1 MKGCTGSI
9 QCYGSK
15 YCQHAVQSI
24 TTINKC
30 STIIWILKSE
40 TKYDKIVIGFS
51 GASGIIYGIR
61 LLEILHSIN
70 IQTYLIISEWAKKN
84 IEIETDNRLEYVKS
98 LSSVNYDNFKLDAS
112 VSSGSFLHDGMVI
125 VPCSMKSLSSIAN
138 GYDDTLISRAASVTL
153 KESRKLILVPRET
166 PLSRIHL
173 ENMIKLQDAG
183 AIILPAMPGFYHKPS
198 TISEIVDHLV
208 GKILDQLK
216 IKHDLFTRWKDK

>member
-1 MKGCTGSI
+1 MLLPE
-9 QCYGSK
+9 
-15 YCQHAVQSI
+15 
-24 TTINKC
+24 TI
-30 STIIWILKSE
+30 
-40 TKYDKIVIGFS
+40 YDRIVIGFS

-70 IQTYLIISEWAKKN
+70 IKTYLIISEWAKKN
-84 IEIETDNRLEYVKS
+84 IAIETDKTLEYVKS
-98 LSSVNYDNFKLDAS
+98 LCAVNYENFKLDAS

-153 KESRKLILVPRET
+153 KESRKLFLVPRET

-183 AIILPAMPGFYHKPS
+183 AIILPAMPGFYHKPR
-198 TISEIVDHLV
+198 TINEIVDHLV

-216 IKHDLFTRWKDK
+216 IKHDLFKRWKDS

>member
-1 MKGCTGSI
+1 MTSG
-9 QCYGSK
+9 
-15 YCQHAVQSI
+15 
-24 TTINKC
+24 
-30 STIIWILKSE
+30 
-40 TKYDKIVIGFS
+40 TKHDKIVIGLS

-61 LLEILHSIN
+61 LLEILHSID

-84 IEIETDNRLEYVKS
+84 IEIETQKTLEYVKS
-98 LSSVNYDNFKLDAS
+98 LSFVDYDNFKLDAS

-153 KESRKLILVPRET
+153 KESRKLIIVPRET

-173 ENMIKLQDAG
+173 ENMIKLQEAG

-198 TISEIVDHLV
+198 TIDEIIDHLV

-216 IKHDLFTRWKDK
+216 IEHDLFNRWKDQ

>member
-1 MKGCTGSI
+1 M
-9 QCYGSK
+9 
-15 YCQHAVQSI
+15 
-24 TTINKC
+24 
-30 STIIWILKSE
+30 KSE
-40 TKYDKIVIGFS
+40 TRDDKIVIGFS

-61 LLEILHSIN
+61 LLEVLHSIN
-70 IQTYLIISEWAKKN
+70 IQTFLIVSEWAKKN
-84 IEIETDNRLEYVKS
+84 IEIETDKTLEYVKS
-98 LSSVNYDNFKLDAS
+98 LSSINYDNFKLDAS

-198 TISEIVDHLV
+198 SIDEIVDHLV

-216 IKHDLFTRWKDK
+216 IKHDLFRRWKDQ

>member
-1 MKGCTGSI
+1 MT
-9 QCYGSK
+9 
-15 YCQHAVQSI
+15 
-24 TTINKC
+24 
-30 STIIWILKSE
+30 SE
-40 TKYDKIVIGFS
+40 TKHDKIVIGFS

-84 IEIETDNRLEYVKS
+84 IEIETDKTLEYVKS

-153 KESRKLILVPRET
+153 KESRKLIIVPRET

-173 ENMIKLQDAG
+173 ENMVKLQEAG

-198 TISEIVDHLV
+198 TIEEIIDHLV
-208 GKILDQLK
+208 GKILDQLN
-216 IKHDLFTRWKDK
+216 IKHDLFKRWKDQ

>member
-1 MKGCTGSI
+1 M
-9 QCYGSK
+9 
-15 YCQHAVQSI
+15 
-24 TTINKC
+24 
-30 STIIWILKSE
+30 KSE
-40 TKYDKIVIGFS
+40 TRYDKIVIGFS

-61 LLEILHSIN
+61 LLEVLHSIN
-70 IQTYLIISEWAKKN
+70 IQTFLIVSEWAKKN
-84 IEIETDNRLEYVKS
+84 IEIETDKSLEYVKS
-98 LSSVNYDNFKLDAS
+98 LSSINYDNFKLDAS

-173 ENMIKLQDAG
+173 ENMIKLQEAG

-198 TISEIVDHLV
+198 TINEIVDHLV

-216 IKHDLFTRWKDK
+216 IKHDLFTRWKDQ

>member
-1 MKGCTGSI
+1 ML
-9 QCYGSK
+9 
-15 YCQHAVQSI
+15 V
-24 TTINKC
+24 
-30 STIIWILKSE
+30 SE
-40 TKYDKIVIGFS
+40 ARYDKIVIGFS

-61 LLEILHSIN
+61 LLEVLHSIN

-84 IEIETDNRLEYVKS
+84 IVIETTKTLEYVKS
-98 LSSVNYDNFKLDAS
+98 LSSVNYDNSKLDAS

-173 ENMIKLQDAG
+173 ENMIKVQEAG
-183 AIILPAMPGFYHKPS
+183 AIILPAMPGFYHNPTS
-198 TISEIVDHLV
+198 IDQIVDHLV

-216 IKHDLFTRWKDK
+216 IKHELFKRWKDQ

>member
-1 MKGCTGSI
+1 LADTR
-9 QCYGSK
+9 
-15 YCQHAVQSI
+15 H
-24 TTINKC
+24 
-30 STIIWILKSE
+30 
-40 TKYDKIVIGFS
+40 DKIVIGFS

-61 LLEILHSIN
+61 LLEILHSIK
-70 IQTYLIISEWAKKN
+70 IETYLIVSEWAKKN
-84 IEIETDNRLEYVKS
+84 IEIETNKSLDYVKS

-153 KESRKLILVPRET
+153 KESRKLVIVPRET

-173 ENMIKLQDAG
+173 ENMIKLQEAG

-198 TISEIVDHLV
+198 TIEEIIDHLV
-208 GKILDQLK
+208 GKILDQLNL
-216 IKHDLFTRWKDK
+216 KHDLFKRWKDQ

>member
-1 MKGCTGSI
+1 M
-9 QCYGSK
+9 
-15 YCQHAVQSI
+15 
-24 TTINKC
+24 
-30 STIIWILKSE
+30 KSE
-40 TKYDKIVIGFS
+40 TRYDKIVIGFS

-61 LLEILHSIN
+61 LLEVLHSIN
-70 IQTYLIISEWAKKN
+70 IQTFLIVSEWAKKN
-84 IEIETDNRLEYVKS
+84 IEIETDKTLEYVKS
-98 LSSVNYDNFKLDAS
+98 LSSINYDNFKLDAS

-198 TISEIVDHLV
+198 TINEIVDHLV

-216 IKHDLFTRWKDK
+216 IKHDLFSRWKDQ

>member
-1 MKGCTGSI
+1 LTP
-9 QCYGSK
+9 
-15 YCQHAVQSI
+15 
-24 TTINKC
+24 
-30 STIIWILKSE
+30 E
-40 TKYDKIVIGFS
+40 TRYDRIVIGFS

-61 LLEILHSIN
+61 LLEILNSIN

-84 IEIETDNRLEYVKS
+84 IDIETDKNLEYVKS
-98 LSSVNYDNFKLDAS
+98 LSSINYENFKLDAS

-173 ENMIKLQDAG
+173 ENMIKLHDAG
-183 AIILPAMPGFYHKPS
+183 AIILPAMPGFYHRPS
-198 TISEIVDHLV
+198 TIDEIVDHLV

-216 IKHDLFTRWKDK
+216 IKHDIFTRWKDK

>member
-1 MKGCTGSI
+1 M
-9 QCYGSK
+9 
-15 YCQHAVQSI
+15 
-24 TTINKC
+24 
-30 STIIWILKSE
+30 SE
-40 TKYDKIVIGFS
+40 ARYDKIVIGFS

-61 LLEILHSIN
+61 LLEVLHSNN

-84 IEIETDNRLEYVKS
+84 IVIETPKTLEYVKS
-98 LSSVNYDNFKLDAS
+98 LSSVNYDNSKLDAS

-173 ENMIKLQDAG
+173 ENMIKVQEAG
-183 AIILPAMPGFYHKPS
+183 AIILPAMPGFYHNPS
-198 TISEIVDHLV
+198 SIDQIVDHLV

-216 IKHDLFTRWKDK
+216 IKHELFKRWKDL

>member
-1 MKGCTGSI
+1 MTP
-9 QCYGSK
+9 
-15 YCQHAVQSI
+15 
-24 TTINKC
+24 
-30 STIIWILKSE
+30 E
-40 TKYDKIVIGFS
+40 TRYDRIVIGFS

-84 IEIETDNRLEYVKS
+84 IEIETDKNLEYVKS
-98 LSSVNYDNFKLDAS
+98 LSSINYENFKLDAS

-125 VPCSMKSLSSIAN
+125 LPCSMKSLSSIAN

-173 ENMIKLQDAG
+173 ENMIKLHDAG
-183 AIILPAMPGFYHKPS
+183 AIILPAMPGFYHRPS
-198 TISEIVDHLV
+198 TIDEIVDHLV

-216 IKHDLFTRWKDK
+216 IKHDIFTRWKDK

>member
-1 MKGCTGSI
+1 
-9 QCYGSK
+9 
-15 YCQHAVQSI
+15 
-24 TTINKC
+24 
-30 STIIWILKSE
+30 LKSE
-40 TKYDKIVIGFS
+40 TRDDKIVVGFS

-84 IEIETDNRLEYVKS
+84 IEIETDKTLEYVKS
-98 LSSVNYDNFKLDAS
+98 LSSINYDNFKLDAS

-183 AIILPAMPGFYHKPS
+183 AIILPAMPGFYHRPS
-198 TISEIVDHLV
+198 TIDEIVDHLV

-216 IKHDLFTRWKDK
+216 IKHDLFSRWKDR

>member
-1 MKGCTGSI
+1 M
-9 QCYGSK
+9 
-15 YCQHAVQSI
+15 
-24 TTINKC
+24 
-30 STIIWILKSE
+30 LKSG
-40 TKYDKIVIGFS
+40 TRFDKIVIGLS

-70 IQTYLIISEWAKKN
+70 IQTYLIISDWAKKN
-84 IEIETDNRLEYVKS
+84 IEIETDKSLEYVKS

-112 VSSGSFLHDGMVI
+112 VSSGSFLHDGMVVI
-125 VPCSMKSLSSIAN
+125 PCSMKSLSSIAN

-153 KESRKLILVPRET
+153 KESRTLILVPRET

-173 ENMIKLQDAG
+173 ENMIRLHDAG

-198 TISEIVDHLV
+198 TIDEILNQLV

-216 IKHDLFTRWKDK
+216 IKHDLFKRWKDQ

>member
-1 MKGCTGSI
+1 MLASD
-9 QCYGSK
+9 
-15 YCQHAVQSI
+15 
-24 TTINKC
+24 
-30 STIIWILKSE
+30 E
-40 TKYDKIVIGFS
+40 RYDKIVIGFS

-61 LLEILHSIN
+61 LLDVLHSIN

-84 IEIETDNRLEYVKS
+84 IIIETPKTLEYVKS
-98 LSSVNYDNFKLDAS
+98 LSSVYYDNSKLDAS

-173 ENMIKLQDAG
+173 ENMIKVQEAG
-183 AIILPAMPGFYHKPS
+183 ATILPAMPGFYHNPS
-198 TISEIVDHLV
+198 SIDQIVDHLV

-216 IKHDLFTRWKDK
+216 IKHKLFKRWKDQ

>member
-1 MKGCTGSI
+1 MLAT
-9 QCYGSK
+9 
-15 YCQHAVQSI
+15 
-24 TTINKC
+24 
-30 STIIWILKSE
+30 E
-40 TKYDKIVIGFS
+40 TRFDKIVIGFS

-61 LLEILHSIN
+61 LLEVLHSIN

-84 IEIETDNRLEYVKS
+84 IVIETPKTLEYVKS
-98 LSSVNYDNFKLDAS
+98 LSSVNYDNSKLDAS

-173 ENMIKLQDAG
+173 ENMIKVQEAG
-183 AIILPAMPGFYHKPS
+183 AIILPAMPGFYHNPS
-198 TISEIVDHLV
+198 SIDQIVDHLV

-216 IKHDLFTRWKDK
+216 IKHELFKRWKDQ

>member
-1 MKGCTGSI
+1 ML
-9 QCYGSK
+9 
-15 YCQHAVQSI
+15 A
-24 TTINKC
+24 
-30 STIIWILKSE
+30 SE
-40 TKYDKIVIGFS
+40 VRYDKIVIGFS

-61 LLEILHSIN
+61 LLEVLHSIN

-84 IEIETDNRLEYVKS
+84 IVIETPKTVEYVKS
-98 LSSVNYDNFKLDAS
+98 LSSVNYDNSKLDAS

-173 ENMIKLQDAG
+173 ENMIKVQEAG
-183 AIILPAMPGFYHKPS
+183 AIILPAMPGFYHNPS
-198 TISEIVDHLV
+198 SIDQIVDHLV

-216 IKHDLFTRWKDK
+216 IKHELFKRWKDQ

>member
-1 MKGCTGSI
+1 M
-9 QCYGSK
+9 
-15 YCQHAVQSI
+15 
-24 TTINKC
+24 
-30 STIIWILKSE
+30 KSE
-40 TKYDKIVIGFS
+40 TRYDKIVIGFS

-61 LLEILHSIN
+61 LLEVLHSIN
-70 IQTYLIISEWAKKN
+70 TQTFLIVSEWAKKN
-84 IEIETDNRLEYVKS
+84 IEIETDKTLEYVKS
-98 LSSVNYDNFKLDAS
+98 LSSINYDNFKLDAS

-198 TISEIVDHLV
+198 TIDEIVDHLV

-216 IKHDLFTRWKDK
+216 IKQDLFKRWKDQ

>member
-1 MKGCTGSI
+1 L
-9 QCYGSK
+9 
-15 YCQHAVQSI
+15 A
-24 TTINKC
+24 
-30 STIIWILKSE
+30 SE
-40 TKYDKIVIGFS
+40 TKHDKIVVGFS

-84 IEIETDNRLEYVKS
+84 IEIETDKTLEYVKS

-153 KESRKLILVPRET
+153 KESRKLIIVPRET

-173 ENMIKLQDAG
+173 ENMIKLQEAG

-198 TISEIVDHLV
+198 TIDEIIDHLV

-216 IKHDLFTRWKDK
+216 IEHDLFKRWKDQ

>member
-1 MKGCTGSI
+1 
-9 QCYGSK
+9 
-15 YCQHAVQSI
+15 
-24 TTINKC
+24 
-30 STIIWILKSE
+30 LKSE
-40 TKYDKIVIGFS
+40 TRDDKIVIGFS

-61 LLEILHSIN
+61 LLEVLHSIN
-70 IQTYLIISEWAKKN
+70 IQTFLIVSEWAKKN
-84 IEIETDNRLEYVKS
+84 IEIETDKTLEYVKS
-98 LSSVNYDNFKLDAS
+98 LSSINYDNFKLDAS

-198 TISEIVDHLV
+198 TIDEIVDHLV

-216 IKHDLFTRWKDK
+216 IKHDLFRRWKDQ

>member
-1 MKGCTGSI
+1 LTSG
-9 QCYGSK
+9 
-15 YCQHAVQSI
+15 
-24 TTINKC
+24 
-30 STIIWILKSE
+30 
-40 TKYDKIVIGFS
+40 TKHDKIVIGLS

-61 LLEILHSIN
+61 LLEILHSID

-84 IEIETDNRLEYVKS
+84 IEIETQKTLEYVKS
-98 LSSVNYDNFKLDAS
+98 LSFVNYDNFKLDAS

-138 GYDDTLISRAASVTL
+138 AYDDTLISRAASVTL
-153 KESRKLILVPRET
+153 KESRKLIIVPRET

-173 ENMIKLQDAG
+173 ENMIKLQEAG

-198 TISEIVDHLV
+198 TIDEIIDHLV

-216 IKHDLFTRWKDK
+216 IKHDLFNRWKDQ

>member
-1 MKGCTGSI
+1 L
-9 QCYGSK
+9 
-15 YCQHAVQSI
+15 A
-24 TTINKC
+24 
-30 STIIWILKSE
+30 E
-40 TKYDKIVIGFS
+40 TRNDKIVIGFS

-84 IEIETDNRLEYVKS
+84 IEIETDKTLEYVKS
-98 LSSVNYDNFKLDAS
+98 LSSVNYENFKLDAS

-153 KESRKLILVPRET
+153 KESRKLIIVPRET

-173 ENMIKLQDAG
+173 ENMVKLQEAG

-198 TISEIVDHLV
+198 TIEEIIDHLV
-208 GKILDQLK
+208 GKILDQLN
-216 IKHDLFTRWKDK
+216 IKHDLFKRWKDQ

>member
-1 MKGCTGSI
+1 M
-9 QCYGSK
+9 
-15 YCQHAVQSI
+15 
-24 TTINKC
+24 
-30 STIIWILKSE
+30 KSE
-40 TKYDKIVIGFS
+40 TKYDKIVVGFS

-84 IEIETDNRLEYVKS
+84 IEIETDKTLEYVKS

-153 KESRKLILVPRET
+153 KESRTLILVPRET

-173 ENMIKLQDAG
+173 ENMIKLRDAG
-183 AIILPAMPGFYHKPS
+183 AIILPAMPGFYHRPS
-198 TISEIVDHLV
+198 TIDEIIDHLV

-216 IKHDLFTRWKDK
+216 INHGLFTRWKDQ

>member
-1 MKGCTGSI
+1 
-9 QCYGSK
+9 
-15 YCQHAVQSI
+15 
-24 TTINKC
+24 
-30 STIIWILKSE
+30 LKSE

-61 LLEILHSIN
+61 LLEVLHSIN
-70 IQTYLIISEWAKKN
+70 IQTFLIVSEWAKKS
-84 IEIETDNRLEYVKS
+84 IEIETDKTLEYVKS
-98 LSSVNYDNFKLDAS
+98 LSSINYDNSKLDAS

-198 TISEIVDHLV
+198 TINEIVDHLV

-216 IKHDLFTRWKDK
+216 IKHDLFRRWKDQ

>member
-1 MKGCTGSI
+1 LTP
-9 QCYGSK
+9 
-15 YCQHAVQSI
+15 
-24 TTINKC
+24 
-30 STIIWILKSE
+30 E
-40 TKYDKIVIGFS
+40 TRYDRIVIGFS

-61 LLEILHSIN
+61 LLEVLHSIN

-84 IEIETDNRLEYVKS
+84 IEIETDKNLEYVKS
-98 LSSVNYDNFKLDAS
+98 LSSINYENFKLDAS
-112 VSSGSFLHDGMVI
+112 ISSGSFLHDGMVI

-173 ENMIKLQDAG
+173 ENMIKLHDAG
-183 AIILPAMPGFYHKPS
+183 AIILPAMPGFYHRPS
-198 TISEIVDHLV
+198 TIDEIVDHLV

-216 IKHDLFTRWKDK
+216 IKHDIFTRWKDK

>member
-1 MKGCTGSI
+1 MRSD
-9 QCYGSK
+9 
-15 YCQHAVQSI
+15 
-24 TTINKC
+24 
-30 STIIWILKSE
+30 
-40 TKYDKIVIGFS
+40 TKDHKIVIGFS

-84 IEIETDNRLEYVKS
+84 IEIETDKSLEYVKS

-153 KESRKLILVPRET
+153 KESRKLIIVPRET

-173 ENMIKLQDAG
+173 ENMIKLQEAG
-183 AIILPAMPGFYHKPS
+183 AIILPAMPGFYHNPS
-198 TISEIVDHLV
+198 TIDEIIDHLV

-216 IKHDLFTRWKDK
+216 IEHDLFKRWKDQ

>member
-1 MKGCTGSI
+1 ML
-9 QCYGSK
+9 
-15 YCQHAVQSI
+15 A
-24 TTINKC
+24 
-30 STIIWILKSE
+30 SE
-40 TKYDKIVIGFS
+40 ARYDKIVIGFS

-61 LLEILHSIN
+61 LLEVLHSIN

-84 IEIETDNRLEYVKS
+84 IVIETPKTLEYVKS
-98 LSSVNYDNFKLDAS
+98 LSSVNYDNSKLDAS

-125 VPCSMKSLSSIAN
+125 GPCSMKSLSSIAN

-173 ENMIKLQDAG
+173 ENMIKVQEAG
-183 AIILPAMPGFYHKPS
+183 AIILPAMPGFYHNPS
-198 TISEIVDHLV
+198 SIDQIVDHLV

-216 IKHDLFTRWKDK
+216 IKHELFKRWKDQ

>member
-1 MKGCTGSI
+1 M
-9 QCYGSK
+9 
-15 YCQHAVQSI
+15 
-24 TTINKC
+24 
-30 STIIWILKSE
+30 KSE
-40 TKYDKIVIGFS
+40 TKYDKIVVGFS
-51 GASGIIYGIR
+51 GASGVIYGIR
-61 LLEILHSIN
+61 LLEVLHSIN
-70 IQTYLIISEWAKKN
+70 IPTYLIISEWAKRN
-84 IEIETDNRLEYVKS
+84 IQTETNKTLEYVKS
-98 LSSVNYDNFKLDAS
+98 LSSVNYDNFKLDAA

-153 KESRKLILVPRET
+153 KESRTLILVPRET

-198 TISEIVDHLV
+198 TIDEIIDHLV

-216 IKHDLFTRWKDK
+216 IKHELFTRWKDQ

>member
-1 MKGCTGSI
+1 MRSD
-9 QCYGSK
+9 
-15 YCQHAVQSI
+15 
-24 TTINKC
+24 
-30 STIIWILKSE
+30 
-40 TKYDKIVIGFS
+40 TKHHKIVIGVS

-84 IEIETDNRLEYVKS
+84 IEIETDKTLEYVKS

-153 KESRKLILVPRET
+153 KESRKLIIVPRET

-173 ENMIKLQDAG
+173 ENMIKLQEAG
-183 AIILPAMPGFYHKPS
+183 AIILPAMPGFYHNPS
-198 TISEIVDHLV
+198 TIGEIIDHLV

-216 IKHDLFTRWKDK
+216 IEHDLFKRWKDQ

>member
-1 MKGCTGSI
+1 M
-9 QCYGSK
+9 
-15 YCQHAVQSI
+15 
-24 TTINKC
+24 
-30 STIIWILKSE
+30 KSE
-40 TKYDKIVIGFS
+40 TKYDKIVVGFS
-51 GASGIIYGIR
+51 GASGVIYGIR

-70 IQTYLIISEWAKKN
+70 IQTYLIMSEWAKRN
-84 IEIETDNRLEYVKS
+84 IETETHKTFEYVKS
-98 LSSVNYDNFKLDAS
+98 LSSVNYDNFKLDAA

-153 KESRKLILVPRET
+153 NESRTLILGPRET

-198 TISEIVDHLV
+198 TIDEIINHLV

-216 IKHDLFTRWKDK
+216 IKHELFTRWKDQ

>member
-1 MKGCTGSI
+1 M
-9 QCYGSK
+9 
-15 YCQHAVQSI
+15 A
-24 TTINKC
+24 
-30 STIIWILKSE
+30 E
-40 TKYDKIVIGFS
+40 TKHDKIVIGFS

-61 LLEILHSIN
+61 LLEILNSIN

-84 IEIETDNRLEYVKS
+84 IEIETDKTLEYVKS

-153 KESRKLILVPRET
+153 KESRKLIIVPRET

-173 ENMIKLQDAG
+173 ENMVKLQEAG

-198 TISEIVDHLV
+198 TIEEIIDHLV
-208 GKILDQLK
+208 GKILDQLN
-216 IKHDLFTRWKDK
+216 IKHDLFKRWKDQ